1 MNRLGTVGR
10 IYVVVLC
17 LFVVHGKALAQNR
30 DSLFNVLNEGA
41 VSPSQKADI
50 LLRIA
55 NTYINQRTDSV
66 GYFATQA
73 LNISEQEKYQQGI
86 ALSYD
91 MLGTYYSDYSKR
103 DSAIY
108 YFKEGIELSRKY
120 KLDKYSG
127 DIYNNLG
134 GLYLKSA
141 ENEVALNYFDT
152 ALRNALKYN
161 NYVLQAKVQTNI
173 ASIYYSMSM
182 YSKALEHYL
191 YGLDM
196 YERINNND
204 GKGMLYLN
212 LANVYFRLEDFN
224 NAIAFADSSIA
235 LATRVNSDWSK
246 ISAYTTY
253 AMVYDKQEKYDSAL
267 VSLTAA
273 LELSEKVKNPF
284 FSNLLRE
291 NIAECFVHMGQI
303 DTAHKMYDAAL
314 DKSIEIH
321 DNEGVYVAYKG
332 LGDVLDAK
340 GQKQQALNYYN
351 KALNYALE
359 IGDRE
364 GIIEI
369 TKTLSELYEDKG
381 DYKRALAYHKEYSM
395 HSDSL
400 AKDQSLDKV
409 RQLHF
414 NYELQKKQ
422 DQIENLEQVS
432 LDEKGRIERQK
443 ILLIASVIGL
453 LLTLIIAYLIF
464 RNLRNEQR
472 RKDLIVKQKEEIEQK
487 TEKLE
492 ELNAFK
498 DRTFS
503 VLSHDLRSPI
513 NALTS
518 TMELFD
524 QDLLTPEE
532 FNEHKE
538 ELSHKLESV
547 SLLMDNLLQWAKS
560 QMKGEHTLD
569 IEKLSIKRKTLKA
582 FAVLKDTAGQ
592 KGVTL
597 VNKVSDDAHAY
608 GDKNQIEMVMRN
620 LVSNAIKFTPDGG
633 SVTVSAKDAGD
644 RVAISVQDTGVG
656 MSQDQQERLFKGETN
671 VSTRGTKGE
680 KGTGVGLYLSYN
692 FVKANEGELK
702 VESIEGKGTTFTVY
716 LPKEFNA

>member
-1 MNRLGTVGR
+1 MNRLGIIGS
-10 IYVVVLC
+10 ICIVVLC
-17 LFVVHGKALAQNR
+17 SIIMPCAVVAQNR
-30 DSLFNVLNEGA
+30 DSLMKVLDGGDVPPQEQAA
-41 VSPSQKADI
+41 V
-50 LLRIA
+50 LLRVA
-55 NTYINQRTDSV
+55 NSYINHRTDSV
-66 GYFATQA
+66 GYYATEA
-73 LNISEQEKYQQGI
+73 LNISNKIGHKPTI

-91 MLGTYYSDYSKR
+91 MLGTYYSDMSKQ
-103 DSAIY
+103 DSAEY
-108 YFKEGIELSRKY
+108 YYKKGIEYARKH
-120 KLDKYSG
+120 KLETYVG

-134 GLYLKSA
+134 GLHLKSA
-141 ENEVALNYFDT
+141 ENEEALNYFDT
-152 ALRNALKYN
+152 ALQIATKFKNTL
-161 NYVLQAKVQTNI
+161 LQGKVQTNM
-173 ASIYYSMSM
+173 ATIYYSMSI

-191 YGLDM
+191 NGLKL
-196 YERINNND
+196 YEEIDFND
-204 GKGMLYLN
+204 GKGTLYLN
-212 LANVYFRLEDFN
+212 LANVYFRLEDYN

-235 LATRVNSDWSK
+235 LATRINSDWSK

-253 AMVYDKQEKYDSAL
+253 AMVYGEQKKYDSAL
-267 VSLTAA
+267 TSLTKA
-273 LELSEKVKNPF
+273 LTLAEKVKNPF
-284 FSNLLRE
+284 FSNLLKE
-291 NIAECFVHMGQI
+291 NIAECFVNMGQV
-303 DTAHKMYDAAL
+303 DTAYKLYRAAL
-314 DKSIEIH
+314 DKSIEIN
-321 DNEGVYVAYKG
+321 DYEGVYVAYKG
-332 LGDVLDAK
+332 LGDVLKAK
-340 GQKQQALNYYN
+340 DKKEQALAYYN
-351 KALNYALE
+351 KALDYAKD

-369 TKTLSELYEDKG
+369 AKTLSELYESNG
-381 DYKRALAYHKEYSM
+381 SYKKALEFHKLCSL

-400 AKDQSLDKV
+400 AKDRSLDKV

-422 DQIENLEQVS
+422 DKIENLEQTS

-443 ILLIASVIGL
+443 ILLIASGIGL

-464 RNLRNEQR
+464 RNLRNEQY
-472 RKDLIVKQKEEIEQK
+472 RKSLILKQKEEIEHK

-532 FNEHKE
+532 FAEHKE

-569 IEKLSIKRKTLKA
+569 IEKLSVKRKTLKA
-582 FAVLKDTAGQ
+582 FAVLKDTANQ

-597 VNKVSDDAHAY
+597 VNQVSEDTIAY

-620 LVSNAIKFTPDGG
+620 LVSNAIKFTPEGG
-633 SVTVSAKDAGD
+633 SVTVSAKPEGD
-644 RVAISVQDTGVG
+644 KVAISVKDTGVG
-656 MSQDQQERLFKGETN
+656 MSKEQQDRLFKGETN
-671 VSTRGTKGE
+671 ISTKGTIGE

-692 FVKANEGELK
+692 FVKANDGELLVDS
-702 VESIEGKGTTFTVY
+702 VESEGTTFTVL
-716 LPKEFNA
+716 LPSKPHA

>member
-1 MNRLGTVGR
+1 MNRLGIVGS
-10 IYVVVLC
+10 ICIVVLC
-17 LFVVHGKALAQNR
+17 SFIMPGAAVAQNR
-30 DSLFNVLNEGA
+30 DSLMKVLDEGT
-41 VSPSQKADI
+41 VSPQQKASI

-55 NTYINQRTDSV
+55 NSYINHRTDSV
-66 GYFATQA
+66 GYYAKEA
-73 LNISEQEKYQQGI
+73 LKLSEKEGFQQGI
-86 ALSYD
+86 ALAYD
-91 MLGTYYSDYSKR
+91 MLGSYYSDLSKH
-103 DSAIY
+103 DSAKMY
-108 YFKEGIELSRKY
+108 YIKGIEHSRKY
-120 KLDKYSG
+120 GLKEHSG

-141 ENEVALNYFDT
+141 NNAEALNYFDT
-152 ALRNALKYN
+152 ALRNAVMYH
-161 NYVLQAKVQTNI
+161 NYLLQAKVQTNM
-173 ASIYYSMSM
+173 ATIYYSMSM

-191 YGLDM
+191 NGLKL

-212 LANVYFRLEDFN
+212 LANVYFRLEDYN
-224 NAIAFADSSIA
+224 NAIAFADSSIS

-253 AMVYDKQEKYDSAL
+253 AMVYDEQEKYDSAL
-267 VSLTAA
+267 TSLTAA
-273 LELSEKVKNPF
+273 LQLSKKVKNPF
-284 FSNLLRE
+284 YCNLLNE

-303 DTAHKMYDAAL
+303 DTAYTLYRNAL
-314 DKSIEIH
+314 DKSVEIQ

-332 LGDVLDAK
+332 LGDVLMAK
-340 GQKQQALNYYN
+340 GKKKQALAYYN
-351 KALNYALE
+351 KALDYAKE

-364 GIIEI
+364 GVIEI
-369 TKTLSELYEDKG
+369 TKTLSELYESKG
-381 DYKRALAYHKEYSM
+381 RYKKALALHKEYSM

-400 AKDQSLDKV
+400 AKDRSLDKV

-422 DQIENLEQVS
+422 DKIEDLEQVS

-453 LLTLIIAYLIF
+453 LLTLVIAYLIF
-464 RNLRNEQR
+464 RNLRNEQH
-472 RKDLIVKQKEEIEQK
+472 RKELILKQKDEIEQK

-560 QMKGEHTLD
+560 QMKGEHILD
-569 IEKLSIKRKTLKA
+569 IEKLSLKRKTLKA

-597 VNKVSDDAHAY
+597 VNQVSEDTIAY

-620 LVSNAIKFTPDGG
+620 LVSNAIKFTPEGG
-633 SVTVSAKDAGD
+633 SVTVSAKTEGD
-644 RVAISVQDTGVG
+644 MVAISVKDTGVG
-656 MSQDQQERLFKGETN
+656 MSKEQQDRLFKGETN
-671 VSTRGTKGE
+671 ISTKGTKGE

-692 FVKANEGELK
+692 FVKANGGELK
-702 VESIEGKGTTFTVY
+702 VDSVEGEGTTFTVL
-716 LPKEFNA
+716 LPSRPQA